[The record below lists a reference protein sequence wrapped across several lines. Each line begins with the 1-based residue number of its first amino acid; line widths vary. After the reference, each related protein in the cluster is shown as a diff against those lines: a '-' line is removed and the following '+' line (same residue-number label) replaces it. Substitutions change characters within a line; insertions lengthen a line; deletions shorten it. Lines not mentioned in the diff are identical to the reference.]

1 MDYVNGDA
9 LVTVEWLKEHLSD
22 PSVVL
27 LDGTSHLPTTGRDGD
42 AEFLDK
48 HIPGALRFNIDSVS
62 DKSNPLPHM
71 LPSAEFFGESVG
83 AMGISNKHRIV
94 VYDVY
99 GLQSAA
105 RTWWMFRVFGHSNV
119 AVLHGGLPAWEAAGH
134 STESGPTQRSSAAFA
149 AVLNAGLVR
158 SVEDILTNVDS
169 RAELMMDARAAGRFT
184 GQDPEP
190 RAGMRSGHIPGSLSL
205 PFTQLLNPDRTFLPA
220 DALNALLDDT
230 GGDFSKPLV
239 ASCGSGVT
247 ACVIALAFHLVGRG
261 EVAVYDGS
269 WAEWGARQDT
279 PIESG

>member
-1 MDYVNGDA
+1 MNGDA

-22 PSVVL
+22 PSVVI

-42 AEFLDK
+42 AEFADK

-83 AMGISNKHRIV
+83 AMGISHKHRIV

-169 RAELMMDARAAGRFT
+169 RAELVMDARAAGRFT

>member
-9 LVTVEWLKEHLSD
+9 LVTVEWLTEHLND
-22 PSVVL
+22 PSVVI

-48 HIPGALRFNIDSVS
+48 HIPGALRFNIDLVS

-134 STESGPTQRSSAAFA
+134 SIESGPTQRSSAAFA